1 MTDMCATRKNKVEY
15 TTKDGVVSCQDFD
28 NIADAYDLVNI
39 VIILT
44 EASCTNITSVRF
56 IDKDKNIV
64 FSKEFNEKE

>member
-1 MTDMCATRKNKVEY
+1 MCVTRKNKVEY
-15 TTKDGVVSCQDFD
+15 TANNGVVSCQDFD

-44 EASCTNITSVRF
+44 EAGCTNITSVRL
-56 IDKDKNIV
+56 IDTNQNIV

>member
-1 MTDMCATRKNKVEY
+1 MCATRKNKVEY
-15 TTKDGVVSCQDFD
+15 TTSDGEVHCQDFD
-28 NIADAYDLVNI
+28 NIGDAYDLVSI

-44 EASCTNITSVRF
+44 EPGCTNITSVRL

>member
-1 MTDMCATRKNKVEY
+1 MSDTIKNKVEY
-15 TTKDGVVSCQDFD
+15 IDTKGEVSCQDFD
-28 NIADAYDLVNI
+28 NISDAYDLVNI

-44 EASCTNITSVRF
+44 EAGCTNITSVRL

>member
-1 MTDMCATRKNKVEY
+1 MCATRKNKVEY
-15 TTKDGVVSCQDFD
+15 TAHDRVVSCQDFD

-44 EASCTNITSVRF
+44 EAGCTNITSVRL
-56 IDKDKNIV
+56 IDTNENIV